1 MMDRKNTN
9 LHIKSSPRRGK
20 EIAFPFLKHIFFLV
34 VGGVLLTACAS
45 QKRVHY
51 LQDVQ
56 ANEQIQIAQ
65 NYQIRIKPLDRLT
78 IVVNSQDPELA
89 APFNTASSFNSLTG
103 TPLTTTTSSST
114 ALQTR
119 TVDENGDLEM
129 PVIGTIHCEGLTRS
143 ELAQKIAD
151 MIREGGYIKDPTVN
165 IQFADMKISVLG
177 EVTRPGQYDI
187 TSDRISL
194 LDALSLAGD
203 LTIFGRR
210 SDVMVIREDHGIRTT
225 AILDLTSQNIYES
238 PYFYLQQN
246 DVVYVKPNKYKAQSG
261 EISQNRSFYISL
273 VSTAVSVAT
282 LIVTLTK

>member
-103 TPLTTTTSSST
+103 TPLTTTTTSSS
-114 ALQTR
+114 
-119 TVDENGDLEM
+119 
-129 PVIGTIHCEGLTRS
+129 S
-143 ELAQKIAD
+143 
-151 MIREGGYIKDPTVN
+151 RE
-165 IQFADMKISVLG
+165 
-177 EVTRPGQYDI
+177 
-187 TSDRISL
+187 TSSSREEPPL
-194 LDALSLAGD
+194 FPPSLA
-203 LTIFGRR
+203 LAHPR
-210 SDVMVIREDHGIRTT
+210 SALAD
-225 AILDLTSQNIYES
+225 SS
-238 PYFYLQQN
+238 
-246 DVVYVKPNKYKAQSG
+246 S
-261 EISQNRSFYISL
+261 
-273 VSTAVSVAT
+273 
-282 LIVTLTK
+282 